1 MEEDNIEV
9 AIDWAE
15 VKQKSLLKS
24 RWWRLNHLYKI
35 VTQDKEFVRF
45 VMNPA
50 QKDFYKNTHNPDGTR
65 KYESVILL
73 KSRQLGF
80 TTFFSIYALD
90 EALFN
95 ENTYALFIAH
105 KTDVAEDIFAN
116 KIKKAWDA
124 FPLQGS
130 YIVDTNRANQIQFTF
145 PKSKN
150 TSVCKTDT
158 SGRASTISFLHVSE
172 LAKLYKEYPQ
182 RAIEVT
188 PGSFPAVP
196 AGGFKVVESTAEG
209 DYGLFRD
216 MYWNAVDVE
225 PQTRKQFKTFFY
237 NWRWDFKQ
245 LESTQIVKIENMRQG
260 LEFKKYQQVHKLTD
274 RELSYY
280 YARWIDL
287 NQDWNLLRQE
297 YPTTHTEAFVSS
309 GDRFFDTM
317 CLEAQETREGEK
329 IAEWTFYEDYKP
341 WKAYTMGVDP
351 AEGVGRD
358 NAAIVILN
366 TTDGTV
372 AATYFSNKIT
382 PDLLAYEAYRWGRVY
397 GMCVVIPER
406 NNHGHA
412 FNLKLRDLGYPNI
425 YTEEKKDEYQ
435 DKDTKK
441 MGVHMNS
448 KTKPTIMYGLKT
460 AVETELLTI
469 QSKRLRDQMIR
480 YPREDLT
487 EEYTKDEWIGHFD
500 GVPAIG
506 LAWWGRGHAFPYRQD
521 EEEEMEEEEVV
532 DTGRPSVWN

>member
-1 MEEDNIEV
+1 MQQEIEV
-9 AIDWAE
+9 QIDWKE
-15 VKQKSLLKS
+15 VKEKSLLKS

-45 VMNPA
+45 KCNAP
-50 QKDFYKNTHNPDGTR
+50 QKDFYQQTHRPDGTR
-65 KYESVILL
+65 RYESVILL

-105 KTDVAEDIFAN
+105 KADVAEDIFAN

-124 FPLQGS
+124 FPIQGS
-130 YIVDTNRANQIQFTF
+130 YIVNTNRANQLEFTF
-145 PKSKN
+145 PTSKN
-150 TSVCKTDT
+150 TSICKTDT
-158 SGRASTISFLHVSE
+158 SGRAATISFLHVSE
-172 LAKLYKEYPQ
+172 LAKLYKELPQ
-182 RAIEVT
+182 RALEVT
-188 PGSFPAVP
+188 TGSFPAVP

-216 MYWNAVDVE
+216 MYWNAVEQGE
-225 PQTRKQFKTFFY
+225 PQTNKEFKTFFY
-237 NWRWDFKQ
+237 NWRWDLKQ
-245 LESTQIVKIENMRQG
+245 LDKTQLVKVDDMKQSG
-260 LEFKKYQQVHKLTD
+260 EFKKYQQIHKLTD
-274 RELSYY
+274 KEISYY
-280 YARWIDL
+280 YSKWVDL
-287 NQDWNLLRQE
+287 NRDWNLLRQE

-309 GDRFFDTM
+309 GDRFFDSM
-317 CLEAQETREGEK
+317 VLEGQETKEGEK
-329 IAEWTFYEDYKP
+329 SAEWTFYENYKP

-366 TTDGTV
+366 VTDGTV

-382 PDLLAYEAYRWGRVY
+382 PDLLAYEAVRWAKVY
-397 GMCVVIPER
+397 GMCIMLPER

-412 FNLKLRDLGYPNI
+412 FILKARDLGYGNI

-435 DKDTKK
+435 DRDTKK

-480 YPREDLT
+480 YPKEDLT

-521 EEEEMEEEEVV
+521 EEEEEEEIEV
-532 DTGRPSVWN
+532 DQGRPSVWRQ